1 MRRAVFL
8 DRDGTLNA
16 DLGYVHKKEDW
27 HWLPHVVEGLAR
39 LRAAGFALVVV
50 SNQSG
55 IARGMFDAS
64 QVDSLHRWVNARL
77 ERHKA
82 QIDAFY
88 YCPHLPDVSGPCAC
102 RKPLPG
108 LLLQAARDMDID
120 LAASWMLGDRARDA
134 QAGLAA
140 GCRAVVIGTDGEE
153 KLPAGAVACRDFA
166 AACTYILE
174 TGRRDV

>member
-16 DLGYVHKKEDW
+16 DLDFVHKKEDW
-27 HWLPHVVEGLAR
+27 QWLPHVVEGLAR

-55 IARGMFDAS
+55 IARGMFDAAT
-64 QVDSLHRWVNARL
+64 VDALHHWVNARL
-77 ERHKA
+77 APHKA
-82 QIDAFY
+82 TIDAFY
-88 YCPHLPDVSGPCAC
+88 YCPHLPDITGPCSC
-102 RKPLPG
+102 RKPQPG

-120 LAASWMLGDRARDA
+120 LSSSWMVGDRVRDA

-140 GCRAVVIGTDGEE
+140 GCRAIVIGDSRGEQ
-153 KLPAGAVACRDFA
+153 LPPEAISCRDFA
-166 AACTYILE
+166 AACEHIL
-174 TGRRDV
+174 GVASSNV